1 MNIKYNKVVKHYQ
14 TIISEIMNDI
24 ECYFDDRETSEF
36 CYDNNFK
43 ELFPTTILNYIKNTR
58 D

>member
-1 MNIKYNKVVKHYQ
+1 MNFKYDTVVKHYQ
-14 TIISEIMNDI
+14 KIISEIMIDI
-24 ECYFDDRETSEF
+24 ECYFDEQETRAF

-43 ELFPTTILNYIKNTR
+43 ELLPTTILNYIKNTR